1 MTRAYIA
8 TYDGLNLKEG
18 WTNEYET
25 SFITEHEKTIL
36 LASLA
41 ATHSYTTIDN
51 QKKLL
56 SINPFPCLGDN
67 DEDILYILKPR
78 AFKQI
83 ENLRKINSEE
93 YYMNDGAMTV
103 DMAV

>member
-8 TYDGLNLKEG
+8 TYDGDNLEEG
-18 WTNEYET
+18 ISNEYET
-25 SFITEHEKTIL
+25 SFITEHEKTIMF
-36 LASLA
+36 ASLA

-51 QKKLL
+51 LKRL
-56 SINPFPCLGDN
+56 SFSPFPCLGDE

-93 YYMNDGAMTV
+93 YFNNDGAMTV
-103 DMAV
+103 